1 MPPGHP
7 GSMEAWSI
15 KKTQRFRPPHHR
27 APHPGG
33 SGGSPPPLS
42 SLRTAARAVA
52 AAAETF
58 LLIRCDVPQQNRGH
72 PRQLRELP
80 GGRRHGWLQR
90 YATGGCRATPSTSS
104 ASRPRRAHVRCS
116 GGVGKARRHGR
127 RDDAEGSG
135 DSTSCVAAVEAAACV
150 RAAHARVYASRAGRM
165 YTWPPRTRR
174 CAGAVALPVSRS
186 DLDMPPTVRAM
197 VPDARAAPR
206 GVAAPRPVGC
216 IVLRTRGST
225 VD

>member
-1 MPPGHP
+1 MAVLLHSLLSGPRRARWPPRRRLFFSYGVT
-7 GSMEAWSI
+7 SRSRI
-15 KKTQRFRPPHHR
+15 
-27 APHPGG
+27 
-33 SGGSPPPLS
+33 
-42 SLRTAARAVA
+42 AANPAKL
-52 AAAETF
+52 T
-58 LLIRCDVPQQNRGH
+58 
-72 PRQLRELP
+72 RELP

-90 YATGGCRATPSTSS
+90 YAKGGCSATPSTSS

-135 DSTSCVAAVEAAACV
+135 DSTSCAAAVEAAACV

-197 VPDARAAPR
+197 VPDARAVPR

>member
-1 MPPGHP
+1 MLDQL
-7 GSMEAWSI
+7 
-15 KKTQRFRPPHHR
+15 TQRFRPLHHR

-33 SGGSPPPLS
+33 GGGSGESHSGSPPPLS

-58 LLIRCDVPQQNRGH
+58 LLVQCDVPQQNRGH
-72 PRQLRELP
+72 PRQKSLASCQA
-80 GGRRHGWLQR
+80 GDVTGR
-90 YATGGCRATPSTSS
+90 CSATPSTSS
-104 ASRPRRAHVRCS
+104 ASRPRRAHVRRS
-116 GGVGKARRHGR
+116 DGIGRARRHGR
-127 RDDAEGSG
+127 RDDAEGNG
-135 DSTSCVAAVEAAACV
+135 DCRVWRPS
-150 RAAHARVYASRAGRM
+150 RRRHAHARVYASRAGRM

-197 VPDARAAPR
+197 VPDARAVPR